1 MQDRAD
7 HVYIV
12 LATGDRE
19 LLEELKRKAG
29 ATSDADAFLFALRQ
43 AASDPTS
50 REGNLIL
57 KRFRAEGRI
66 RPIPRPQ
73 IQVTEAL
80 RGLKGETKGG
90 LKGGG
95 TGGLGG
101 F

>member
-1 MQDRAD
+1 MQDRPD

-19 LLEELKRKAG
+19 LLEELKKKAG
-29 ATSDADAFLFALRQ
+29 ATSDADAFLFALHQ
-43 AASDPTS
+43 VASDPTS
-50 REGNLIL
+50 EGNLIL

-80 RGLKGETKGG
+80 RGLKGEPKGG